1 MQQRLPKAQRRE
13 QLLETAMTIVREE
26 GTDALT
32 LGYLAERAGISKPIA
47 YTHFE
52 TRSGLLIALAK
63 QIDDRALVTFKE
75 ACQRAPKKLK
85 ELARVAGAA
94 YMHCYITTGPEWQA
108 IWAALKGD
116 AETDG
121 FQQELVDRYANAFLE
136 TFAPFS
142 ELPKE
147 ELHLRCIGIVGA
159 AEGISREMLSHRID
173 EPTAAAT
180 LTSLIVKW
188 LG

>member
-13 QLLETAMTIVREE
+13 QLLETAMTIVREQ

-52 TRSGLLIALAK
+52 TRAGLLTALAK
-63 QIDDRALVTFKE
+63 QIDDRALVTFQE
-75 ACQRAPKKLK
+75 ACQRSPKKLK
-85 ELARVAGAA
+85 ELARVAATA
-94 YMHCYITTGPEWQA
+94 YMHCYTTSGPEWHA

-121 FQQELVDRYANAFLE
+121 FQQEMFDRYANVYFE
-136 TFAPFS
+136 TFGPFS
-142 ELPKE
+142 QLPKD

-159 AEGISREMLSHRID
+159 AEGMSREMLSHRIT
-173 EPTAAAT
+173 EATASST
-180 LTSLIVKW
+180 LASLIVKW

>member
-47 YTHFE
+47 YTHFT

-63 QIDDRALVTFKE
+63 QIDDRALVTFQE
-75 ACQRAPKKLK
+75 ACRAPKKLK
-85 ELARVAGAA
+85 ELARVAAA
-94 YMHCYITTGPEWQA
+94 SYMHCYTTLGPEWHA

-121 FQQELVDRYANAFLE
+121 FQQELVDRYANVIFE
-136 TFAPFS
+136 TFGPFS
-142 ELPKE
+142 ELPKD
-147 ELHLRCIGIVGA
+147 ELHLRSVGIVGA
-159 AEGISREMLSHRID
+159 AEGISREMLSHRIS
-173 EPTAAAT
+173 EATASAT
-180 LTSLIVKW
+180 LASLFVKW